1 MGAAGTLVFENKADN
16 EGCFAVQASKCNPP
30 SLETAESPSAYFAT
44 LMPPLKH
51 LGTEDKKFNALRL
64 AADYSR
70 AASSTDKEGVIQ
82 RVQRLSTIYA
92 VLKDVKDA
100 VIPAPIK
107 ALLANALLAKWENT
121 PAQVDALR
129 KGLGLDAADEY
140 WIALSAQTALIPPRR
155 KILLLAEMIP
165 LFGVD
170 PRVQAVPDV
179 IKAVLEVLRV
189 KFPEAVEEKAL
200 QAYTADLIV
209 SDFLRG
215 SSPPERLTR
224 YLAQAPVDTIRRE
237 FTS

>member
-1 MGAAGTLVFENKADN
+1 MFENKADN

-30 SLETAESPSAYFAT
+30 SLEMAESPGAYFAT
-44 LMPPLKH
+44 LMPALKH
-51 LGTEDKKFNALRL
+51 LGAEDKKFNALRL
-64 AADYSR
+64 AADYTR
-70 AASSTDKEGVIQ
+70 ADGVEEKEIVLQ
-82 RVQRLSTIYA
+82 RVERLSSIYA

-140 WIALSAQTALIPPRR
+140 WTALSSQTALIPPRK

-179 IKAVLEVLRV
+179 MKAVLEVLRA
-189 KFPEAVEEKAL
+189 KFPEAAEAKAL
-200 QAYTADLIV
+200 QVYTAELIV

-215 SSPPERLTR
+215 SSPPERLTK
-224 YLAQAPVDTIRRE
+224 YLSQAPLEAIRLD
-237 FTS
+237 F